1 MRLGMRLLGEEG
13 IRMSRNFRCL
23 LMLAV
28 ATFVVGL
35 AEPLFACPF
44 CREALAAKDNRIPM
58 AYMYSIL
65 FMLAMPPTVL
75 GGIGFAIYRAHKRHA
90 AVAAENLPPVSAAEP
105 TSPVLLA
112 EQS

>member
-1 MRLGMRLLGEEG
+1 
-13 IRMSRNFRCL
+13 MSRIVRCL

-28 ATFVVGL
+28 ATLIVGF

-75 GGIGFAIYRAHKRHA
+75 GGISFAIYRAHKRHSTA
-90 AVAAENLPPVSAAEP
+90 TAPVENVDPVATAEVLAPVTVAQQ
-105 TSPVLLA
+105 V
-112 EQS
+112 

>member
-1 MRLGMRLLGEEG
+1 MKMNRVARW
-13 IRMSRNFRCL
+13 L
-23 LMLAV
+23 LMFAV
-28 ATFVVGL
+28 AVLVISG

-65 FMLAMPPTVL
+65 FMLGMPPTVL

-90 AVAAENLPPVSAAEP
+90 VLTAESTTPAAVEPALPAVQSEAVS
-105 TSPVLLA
+105 
-112 EQS
+112 QQD